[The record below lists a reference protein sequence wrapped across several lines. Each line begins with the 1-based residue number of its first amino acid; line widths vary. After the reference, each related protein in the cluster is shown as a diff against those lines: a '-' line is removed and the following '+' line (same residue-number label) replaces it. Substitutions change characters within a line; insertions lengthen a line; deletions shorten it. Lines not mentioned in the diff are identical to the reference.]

1 MINKTVIRKEK
12 KTNEFTTIHNSILL
26 DTRLSPIAFKLLVSI
41 LSDSDN
47 FTLSQ
52 TLYMKRLGIS
62 QNRTYLNAIKNL
74 EQCCYLRK
82 KLINEDVYIPK
93 IKKANSKKKV
103 YHYTISEY
111 GNLKPEVQIEPE
123 PIAEE
128 LKLDE
133 MKLKQEKCFEFIKAN
148 SRFFEENDFIQ
159 NKTIDSLNNDII
171 EIEYYQNLI
180 EEEKETKIYLKQ
192 VYEEKLDWIQNII
205 RPNQEKS
212 VKEFKE
218 WLKNEVFNKRNT
230 EMDYNSVRS
239 TYSHISL
246 IKNKKK
252 IKTDYETEM
261 GDYYE
266 NPRD

>member
-12 KTNEFTTIHNSILL
+12 KTSEFTTIHNSILL
-26 DTRLSPIAFKLLVSI
+26 DTRLTPIAFKLLVSI

-52 TLYMKRLGIS
+52 SLYMKRLGITE
-62 QNRTYLNAIKNL
+62 NRTYLNAIKNL

-82 KLINEDVYIPK
+82 KLIGEDVYIPR

-123 PIAEE
+123 PIV
-128 LKLDE
+128 E
-133 MKLKQEKCFEFIKAN
+133 MLEINEMELKQEKCAEFIRTN
-148 SRFFEENDFIQ
+148 SKFLDENNFIR
-159 NKTIDSLNNDII
+159 NKTIGSINNGII

-180 EEEKETKIYLKQ
+180 DEENKTKIFLKQ

-205 RPNQEKS
+205 RPGQEKS

-218 WLKNEVFNKRNT
+218 WLKDEVFNKRNT
-230 EMDYNSVRS
+230 EIEYSSIRS
-239 TYSHISL
+239 SYSHISL